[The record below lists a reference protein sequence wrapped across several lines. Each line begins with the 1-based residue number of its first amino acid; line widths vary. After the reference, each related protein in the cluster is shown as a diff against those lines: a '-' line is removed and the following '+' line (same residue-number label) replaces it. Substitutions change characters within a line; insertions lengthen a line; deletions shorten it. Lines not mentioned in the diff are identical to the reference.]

1 MTVTLNRFLVV
12 VLALVL
18 SACAATPKE
27 EAADNRLKRAA
38 KANVQLGVAYMR
50 DGDLE
55 TAEGKLRKALEQD
68 PDSVR
73 AHDAI
78 AVLYGRIDKNEL
90 AEKHFKKALSLNP
103 DDSRT
108 RNNYGLYLCK
118 AGAYAKADEQFNKAA
133 ENQLYSGRV
142 AALTN
147 AGVCANKIPDAE
159 KAEQYFRSALVID
172 PNYTPA
178 LLNMVNTTY
187 EKGNYLSAR
196 GYLQRYEQL
205 APYSAESL
213 WLGVR
218 VEDALKD
225 RNASGRYGLLLKNNF
240 PDTTQAKSL
249 QEWENERRNR

>member
-1 MTVTLNRFLVV
+1 MTVTLNRFPVL

-18 SACAATPKE
+18 SACAATPDEQRTEK
-27 EAADNRLKRAA
+27 RLLRAS
-38 KANVQLGVAYMR
+38 KANTELGLAYMR
-50 DGDLE
+50 EGHLE
-55 TAEGKLRKALEQD
+55 TAEGKLKKAIEQD

-73 AHDAI
+73 AHEAI
-78 AVLYGRIDKNEL
+78 AVLYGSIDESER
-90 AEKHFKKALSLNP
+90 AMKHFKKALSLKP

-108 RNNYGLYLCK
+108 LNNYGLYLCK
-118 AGAYAKADEQFNKAA
+118 TGDYLKADEQFNKAA
-133 ENQLYSGRV
+133 SNPLYSGRL

-159 KAEQYFRSALVID
+159 KAEQYYRSALEID
-172 PNYTPA
+172 PVYIPA
-178 LLNMVNTTY
+178 LLNMVQMNYTQ
-187 EKGNYLSAR
+187 GNYMSAR
-196 GYLQRYEQL
+196 GYLQRYEQV

-225 RNASGRYGLLLKNNF
+225 RNASGRYGLLLKNNY
-240 PDTTQAKSL
+240 PDATQTKRL